1 MDNSGPVSRIVNS
14 IRESLRRK
22 REILVLSLQGD
33 GDNKMLV
40 QKWTSEMR
48 CLFKLALEFNETRE
62 LTC

>member
-14 IRESLRRK
+14 IRETLRRK

-40 QKWTSEMR
+40 QK
-48 CLFKLALEFNETRE
+48 
-62 LTC
+62 